1 MEMEEG
7 KTSSHCSLQ
16 CGGGAKEGVPQ
27 RGVSKLVS
35 EGLGHSWIRSWQR
48 SRQEDDSRENPARSG
63 IGRSRASVILL
74 SLLAV

>member
-1 MEMEEG
+1 METEEG

-16 CGGGAKEGVPQ
+16 CSGGAKEGVPKS
-27 RGVSKLVS
+27 GVSKLVS

-48 SRQEDDSRENPARSG
+48 SRQEDKSRKTPARPR
-63 IGRSRASVILL
+63 IERSKALVILF